1 MTDTPRRGPR
11 TFGFLQALLLLLV
24 LAFPACRDG
33 QGGQGQGRSS
43 RPVPVTVAKVVR
55 KAMPIDIKAI
65 GSVEAFSVVSVQA
78 QVGGELQKVQ
88 FNEGD
93 IVSKGQVLFVLD
105 RRPFDAAMR
114 ELVARRDRNQVLAD
128 NAKRELARYESL
140 MGKDYVSREDF
151 ERAKANADA
160 FEASLRAD
168 RSAVE
173 AASINLQYATIR
185 SPIDGRTGSLLVHAG
200 NVVKPND
207 KALVVIRQ
215 VSPIYVRFSVP
226 EQLVSSIR
234 ERMREGKPSV
244 EAIARDRAA
253 EPERGELTLIEN
265 SVDRATG
272 TIELKALFSN
282 EQERLWPGQYVDVV
296 LELGVERDAVVAPA
310 AAVQQSRDGE
320 FVFVVGSDGVAT
332 MRKVT
337 VLRTLEQQSVIGSGL
352 EPDDVVVTDGQVQLV
367 SGSRVEVK
375 PSAVSGAGSN
385 AAASPPGSALPPGS
399 ASP

>member
-1 MTDTPRRGPR
+1 M
-11 TFGFLQALLLLLV
+11 
-24 LAFPACRDG
+24 
-33 QGGQGQGRSS
+33 
-43 RPVPVTVAKVVR
+43 PV
-55 KAMPIDIKAI
+55 DIKAI

-93 IVSKGQVLFVLD
+93 LVSKGQVLFVLD

-140 MGKDYVSREDF
+140 MGKDYVSQEDF

-215 VSPIYVRFSVP
+215 VKPIYVRFSVP

-234 ERMREGKPSV
+234 ERMREGKPPV
-244 EAIARDRAA
+244 EAFARDRAS

-337 VLRTLEQQSVIGSGL
+337 VLRTLEQHSVIGSGL
-352 EPDDVVVTDGQVQLV
+352 DPEEVVVTDGQVQLV

-375 PSAVSGAGSN
+375 PSAGSAGSHV
-385 AAASPPGSALPPGS
+385 AAPPPGSALPPAS

>member
-1 MTDTPRRGPR
+1 M
-11 TFGFLQALLLLLV
+11 
-24 LAFPACRDG
+24 
-33 QGGQGQGRSS
+33 
-43 RPVPVTVAKVVR
+43 PV
-55 KAMPIDIKAI
+55 DIKAI

-93 IVSKGQVLFVLD
+93 LVSKGQVLFVLD

-140 MGKDYVSREDF
+140 MGKDYVSQEDF

-215 VSPIYVRFSVP
+215 VKPIYVRFSVP

-234 ERMREGKPSV
+234 ERMREGKPPV
-244 EAIARDRAA
+244 EAFARDRAS

-337 VLRTLEQQSVIGSGL
+337 VLRTLEQHSVIGSGL
-352 EPDDVVVTDGQVQLV
+352 EPEEVVVTDGQVQLV

-375 PSAVSGAGSN
+375 PSAGSAGSHV
-385 AAASPPGSALPPGS
+385 AAPPPAPGSALPPGS